1 MTEKPR
7 SAVVIQATSDLIVIK
22 DDAEKM
28 LASMC
33 LDTSGNLLLYPS
45 GRIEI
50 YGNPLTI
57 VVHK

>member
-45 GRIEI
+45 DRIEI